1 MMVFNSFTATNDN
14 NFGMQMT
21 EWQICLAIVGNFF
34 RGSYETNL
42 LKTIYLVLSLF
53 MNMSAK

>member
-21 EWQICLAIVGNFF
+21 EWQICLAIVGKFLQREVWNQSLKNYLFSF
-34 RGSYETNL
+34 KFIYEH
-42 LKTIYLVLSLF
+42 VS
-53 MNMSAK
+53 

>member
-21 EWQICLAIVGNFF
+21 EWQICLAIVEKFLQ
-34 RGSYETNL
+34 REL
-42 LKTIYLVLSLF
+42 
-53 MNMSAK
+53 